1 MEMRSRSPLG
11 LPDDLVR
18 EETGRMSEAW
28 YILLDAWGAPEK
40 GHVAT
45 VRHLQEI
52 HGLSERWANT
62 IAIRYEAARDLQEE
76 TSVPADLVT
85 AMILKPAARIR
96 FENLPPT
103 EQRNIIQWIEAAE
116 EKATRSRRI
125 QEAVAQLMAN
135 D

>member
-11 LPDDLVR
+11 LPDEMVR

-96 FENLPPT
+96 FENLPPA

>member
-11 LPDDLVR
+11 LPDEMVR